1 MVSLFKETFH
11 VALMN
16 NRIKLI
22 NSCFND
28 SFEFRQLA
36 FNLLDL
42 SNGLGYLNRYVSVLH
57 TNGRHSKTFEG
68 LSVLLSEAASGS
80 FGKNVT

>member
-22 NSCFND
+22 NSGFND

-36 FNLLDL
+36 FN
-42 SNGLGYLNRYVSVLH
+42 
-57 TNGRHSKTFEG
+57 
-68 LSVLLSEAASGS
+68 
-80 FGKNVT
+80 